1 MKYSIATV
9 CLSGTLQQKIEAIS
23 KAGFRSIEIFENDLI
38 THNGSLADV
47 RRMIEDN
54 GLETV
59 VYQPFRDFEGLPEPL
74 RAKAFDRAERKFDVM
89 EALGTDLLM
98 VCSSV
103 SPFAT
108 GGVQRAA
115 DDFHE
120 LGERAAQRNMRIA
133 YEALAWGRFVN
144 DYRDSW
150 EIVRRAAHANVGLTL
165 DTFHIFSRGTDL
177 QEMLSI
183 PGDRIFLVQVA
194 DAPRLSMDY
203 LSWSRHYR
211 CFPGQGELPLQHFVN
226 NLHATGYA
234 GPFSLEVFNDQFRA
248 GSPENTAADGYRS
261 LVYANS
267 QSETAAGKQSLPLS
281 EAAAPSQVQ
290 FIEFAVNQAEKQQL
304 TVLLKQLGFSHS
316 ATHQKKAVEL
326 WRQGSINLVM
336 NLEPDCFAQRYH
348 QKHGVSVC
356 AVGLNCKGAD
366 SLIRRATEL
375 GYQPKYANP
384 KTDTHGIAAI
394 ESAGD
399 SLLYLIDEETRP
411 THWEREFSF
420 HEGVLENAFLSGV
433 DHIATTMPY
442 EEMLHLTL
450 QYRSVFDMSSTPSV
464 DVSDPGGLVRSQVMQ
479 TPDKGISFTMNSS
492 QASNTVSGSI
502 LNQYA
507 GTGVNHIAFN
517 TSDIFALAQK
527 LSEEGTQLMAVTN
540 NYYDDIAARF
550 DLPSDKLQQMQ
561 KFHILYDEDEHGA
574 FYHLFTQLFA
584 GRFCF
589 EAVQR
594 NGYQGFGAANAQMR
608 MTMQTRELLNARN
621 LLSNNAV

>member
-9 CLSGTLQQKIEAIS
+9 CLSGTLRQKIEAIA

-38 THNGSLADV
+38 THDGSVADV
-47 RRMIEDN
+47 RKMVEDN

-59 VYQPFRDFEGLPEPL
+59 VYQPFRDFEGLPEPM
-74 RAKAFDRAERKFDVM
+74 RAKAFDRAERKFDLM
-89 EALGTDLLM
+89 EELGTDLLM

-103 SPFAT
+103 SPYAM
-108 GGVQRAA
+108 GGIQRAA

-150 EIVRRAAHANVGLTL
+150 EIVRRAAHPNVGLTL

-177 QEMLSI
+177 QAMLNI

-211 CFPGQGELPLQHFVN
+211 CFPGQGELPLESFVN
-226 NLHATGYA
+226 NLHATGYD

-248 GSPENTAADGYRS
+248 GSPEKTAADGYRS

-267 QSETAAGKQSLPLS
+267 RSETAGSKASLPLS
-281 EAAAPSQVQ
+281 SAASPSDVQ
-290 FIEFAVNQAEKQQL
+290 FIEFAVNELEKQQL
-304 TVLLKQLGFSHS
+304 TIVLKELGFSHA

-326 WRQGSINLVM
+326 WRQGHINLVM
-336 NLEPDCFAQRYH
+336 NLEPDSFAQRYH
-348 QKHGVSVC
+348 EKHGVSVC
-356 AVGLNCKGAD
+356 AVGLNCKD
-366 SLIRRATEL
+366 VDQLISRATEL
-375 GYQPKYANP
+375 GYQPQYANP
-384 KTDTHGIAAI
+384 QTDTHGIAAI

-399 SLLYLIDEETRP
+399 SLLYLVDEQTRP
-411 THWEREFSF
+411 THWEREFDF
-420 HEGVLENAFLSGV
+420 HEDVQESAFLDRV

-442 EEMLHLTL
+442 EEMLHLML

-479 TPDKGISFTMNSS
+479 TADKSVSFTMNSS

-502 LNQYA
+502 LNRYA
-507 GTGVNHIAFN
+507 GTGVNHIAFS
-517 TSDIFALAQK
+517 TGDIFSLAERLVTQ
-527 LSEEGTQLMAVTN
+527 GTRLMAVTE

-550 DLPSDKLQQMQ
+550 NLSNEELARMQ
-561 KFHILYDEDEHGA
+561 KYHILYDEDEHGV
-574 FYHLFTQLFA
+574 FYHLFTELFA

-594 NGYQGFGAANAQMR
+594 KGYQGFGAANAQMR
-608 MTMQTRELLNARN
+608 MTMQARELRDIE
-621 LLSNNAV
+621 